1 MKNILKISLWVIIG
15 VLALLCSGWLIYSFA
30 MSNKAEVV
38 HPEVIFEIQDF
49 GNVKME
55 LYPEYAPNTV
65 ANIIKLVESGYYNN
79 KVIYGKDDLCLYIGR
94 NSEGEAENPKMSLI
108 DSNIEADSDDDYEY
122 SIKGEFVANKFNQN
136 TLRHEK
142 GVVTL
147 IRQDYSQYFP
157 NLADESYNSGNSNM
171 AVIIGDS
178 ASNLNGVYAGFG
190 RILEGMDILEKMYNE
205 IEIKKEE
212 TEETEDANPEETQD
226 TLETAEDTTEENEE
240 TGGIQEFNVYPVI
253 KSASV
258 DTKGVDFGMPKTEK
272 AFDYNEYIN
281 NYFMSQY
288 NSN

>member
-1 MKNILKISLWVIIG
+1 MKNILKISLWVVLGI
-15 VLALLCSGWLIYSFA
+15 LALVCSGWLIYSFA

-65 ANIIKLVESGYYNN
+65 ANIIKLVENGYYNN
-79 KVIYGKDDLCLYIGR
+79 KVIYGKDDLCLYVGR
-94 NSEGEAENPKMSLI
+94 TSEGEVENPKLSMI
-108 DSNIEADSDDDYEY
+108 DSNVEADSDNDYEY

-147 IRQDYSQYFP
+147 IRQDYSQYFS
-157 NLADESYNSGNSNM
+157 NLADESYNSGNTNI
-171 AVIIGDS
+171 AVIMGDN

-190 RILEGMDILEKMYNE
+190 RVLEGMDVLEKIYNE

-212 TEETEDANPEETQD
+212 ATTEDGQENTEATETESEES
-226 TLETAEDTTEENEE
+226 EEA
-240 TGGIQEFNVYPVI
+240 GGIKEFNVYPII

-258 DTKGVDFGMPKTEK
+258 DTKGVDFGMPETEK

-281 NYFMSQY
+281 NYFMQQY
-288 NSN
+288 GG

>member
-1 MKNILKISLWVIIG
+1 MKNILRICLWVILGI
-15 VLALLCSGWLIYSFA
+15 LALLCAGWLVYSFA
-30 MSNKAEVV
+30 MSTKNDVV

-65 ANIIKLVESGYYNN
+65 ANIIKLVENGYYNN
-79 KVIYGKDDLCLYIGR
+79 KVIYGKDDLCLYVGR
-94 NSEGEAENPKMSLI
+94 NSSGEVENPKISLI
-108 DSNIEADSDDDYEY
+108 DSNIEKDSDGDYEY
-122 SIKGEFVANKFNQN
+122 SIPGEFVANGFKQN

-157 NLADESYNSGNSNM
+157 NLSDESYNSGNSNI
-171 AVIIGDS
+171 AVIIGDN

-190 RILEGMDILEKMYNE
+190 RIIEGMDVLEKIYND

-212 TEETEDANPEETQD
+212 PTETDASAEGEAVETEPVENE
-226 TLETAEDTTEENEE
+226 EENEE
-240 TGGIQEFNVYPVI
+240 SGGIQEFNVYPII

-258 DTKGVDFGMPKTEK
+258 DTKGADFGIPETEE

-281 NYFMSQY
+281 NYFMQQY
-288 NSN
+288 GGQ

>member
-1 MKNILKISLWVIIG
+1 MKNILKISLWVVLGI
-15 VLALLCSGWLIYSFA
+15 LALVCSGWLIYNFA

-65 ANIIKLVESGYYNN
+65 ANIIKLVENGYYNN
-79 KVIYGKDDLCLYIGR
+79 KVIYGKDDLCLYVGR
-94 NSEGEAENPKMSLI
+94 TSEGEVENPKLSMI
-108 DSNIEADSDDDYEY
+108 DSNVEADSDNDYEY

-147 IRQDYSQYFP
+147 IRQDYSQYFS
-157 NLADESYNSGNSNM
+157 NLADESYNSGNTNI
-171 AVIIGDS
+171 AVIMGDN

-190 RILEGMDILEKMYNE
+190 RVLEGMDVLEKIYNE

-212 TEETEDANPEETQD
+212 T
-226 TLETAEDTTEENEE
+226 TTEEGQENTETTETTETESEE
-240 TGGIQEFNVYPVI
+240 SEEAGGIKEFNVYPII

-258 DTKGVDFGMPKTEK
+258 DTKGVDFGMPETEK

-281 NYFMSQY
+281 NYFMQQY
-288 NSN
+288 GG

>member
-1 MKNILKISLWVIIG
+1 MKNILKISLWVVLGI
-15 VLALLCSGWLIYSFA
+15 LALVCSGWLIYSFA

-65 ANIIKLVESGYYNN
+65 ANIIKLVENGYYNN
-79 KVIYGKDDLCLYIGR
+79 KVIYGKDDLCLYVGR
-94 NSEGEAENPKMSLI
+94 TSEGEVENPKLSMI
-108 DSNIEADSDDDYEY
+108 DSNVEADSDNDYEY

-147 IRQDYSQYFP
+147 IRQDYSQYFS
-157 NLADESYNSGNSNM
+157 NLADESYNSGNTNI
-171 AVIIGDS
+171 AVIMGDN

-190 RILEGMDILEKMYNE
+190 RVLEGMDVLEKIYNE

-212 TEETEDANPEETQD
+212 A
-226 TLETAEDTTEENEE
+226 TTEEGQENTEATETVSEE
-240 TGGIQEFNVYPVI
+240 SEEAGGIKEFNVYPII

-258 DTKGVDFGMPKTEK
+258 DTKGVDFGMPETEK

-281 NYFMSQY
+281 NYFMQQY
-288 NSN
+288 GG

>member
-1 MKNILKISLWVIIG
+1 MKNILKISLWVVLGI
-15 VLALLCSGWLIYSFA
+15 LALVCSGWLIYSFA

-65 ANIIKLVESGYYNN
+65 ANIIKLVENGYYNN
-79 KVIYGKDDLCLYIGR
+79 KVIYGKDDLCLYVGR
-94 NSEGEAENPKMSLI
+94 TSEGEVENPKLSMI
-108 DSNIEADSDDDYEY
+108 DSNVEADSDNDYEY

-147 IRQDYSQYFP
+147 IRQDYSQYFS
-157 NLADESYNSGNSNM
+157 NLADESYNSGNTNI
-171 AVIIGDS
+171 AVIMGDN

-190 RILEGMDILEKMYNE
+190 RVLEGMDVLEKIYNE

-212 TEETEDANPEETQD
+212 A
-226 TLETAEDTTEENEE
+226 TTEEGQENTETTETESEE
-240 TGGIQEFNVYPVI
+240 SEEAGGIKEFNVYPII

-258 DTKGVDFGMPKTEK
+258 DTKGVDFGMPETEK

-281 NYFMSQY
+281 NYFMQQY
-288 NSN
+288 GG